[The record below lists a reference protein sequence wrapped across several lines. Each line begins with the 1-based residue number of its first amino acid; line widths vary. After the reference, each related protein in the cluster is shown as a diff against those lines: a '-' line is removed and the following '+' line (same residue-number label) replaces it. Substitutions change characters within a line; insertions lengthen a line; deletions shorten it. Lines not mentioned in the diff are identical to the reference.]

1 MRVVMTESV
10 LLSHF
15 IIIVPEGHFVL
26 LHAPV
31 CHARELVF
39 IAVAFHLQQSLN
51 TQADWFVLKAAAL
64 QSSFEQSISPE
75 SRVAR
80 PRMLIAELLVLN
92 IVNPEICEIASNA
105 STAITIIEAT
115 SINFTCF
122 SIPRDNE
129 KEFINSLIFG
139 NIIL

>member
-1 MRVVMTESV
+1 VD
-10 LLSHF
+10 
-15 IIIVPEGHFVL
+15 IPE
-26 LHAPV
+26 AS
-31 CHARELVF
+31 
-39 IAVAFHLQQSLN
+39 HLQQSLN

-122 SIPRDNE
+122 SILKDNE